1 MVVGI
6 ELDLKNIYWILAFE
20 TVDTDQLFTV
30 LKKTQKCAL
39 AILKSALANLLT
51 QNMV

>member
-20 TVDTDQLFTV
+20 TVDTDQKYLS
-30 LKKTQKCAL
+30 LPKR
-39 AILKSALANLLT
+39 
-51 QNMV
+51 

>member
-20 TVDTDQLFTV
+20 TVDTDQED
-30 LKKTQKCAL
+30 
-39 AILKSALANLLT
+39 
-51 QNMV
+51 